1 MKLSYSSWLNKMCSS
16 HSVSF
21 VSARINKKSFKL
33 YGYNKNC
40 ETIKS
45 NKQIFGTSD
54 LNCGYSASL
63 RYCVRSG
70 SENVCL
76 PHPYPEIFP
85 SIKCLVRD
93 GEGGKNQDSTLL
105 RLDVCQKEWLKSRQ
119 NVYIKLPL
127 ISFSKKETF
136 KLYLMTREDKGDRE
150 AIPHTHPIP

>member
-1 MKLSYSSWLNKMCSS
+1 MKKTNAVIMLISFKLVLVCEDICNFVFVWVSSGCCLITKNWGETIFIHLDNYQSTESVKLSYSSWLNKMCSS

-45 NKQIFGTSD
+45 NKQIFGTID

-76 PHPYPEIFP
+76 PHP
-85 SIKCLVRD
+85 
-93 GEGGKNQDSTLL
+93 
-105 RLDVCQKEWLKSRQ
+105 
-119 NVYIKLPL
+119 
-127 ISFSKKETF
+127 
-136 KLYLMTREDKGDRE
+136 
-150 AIPHTHPIP
+150 